1 MRRAKNYTAGVSR
14 SPTGTSK
21 QRRFTNKTTNKQK
34 HAESSDTTQQTPES
48 NNASTTP
55 IQLVTSFA
63 LRTLQLEDIWFL
75 KEGLP
80 VLLFFHEESLP
91 PRYSKKWLSIWRATL
106 QSDFVPTV
114 VCQGRRYKQ
123 LTGWV
128 HANGDINQLTDAN
141 LTVPYKTIFAAMGE
155 ATQNTIR
162 LKFPIMSPS
171 SSNFVAPPTTDCLE
185 EKLSWFEAFHFPQS
199 VFLQADYHPE
209 RPWNATFKSVKDD
222 SDDRLTLLH
231 RLVQETP
238 GDRFM
243 LAELCSV
250 WERFDTK
257 TVLKNARDAMAQ
269 ELNEKV
275 EEATLRASKLYSPI
289 IVKEVVEPFCKWVD
303 TTLLQRIEDCFGRFN
318 NIFEM
323 FLSEYELRQIVSQF
337 EKSLPNQFEA
347 IMGYSGYTKKLESA
361 AAEDREFLSLCYS
374 LDTFFQFVVRARNHN
389 NHLLV
394 PFATVFAFA
403 QYACGHSL
411 MATQI
416 PVWFGISVSKR
427 TMERRVETWVDSY
440 DARVRRSLR
449 KVTFLMAVFDNLQDG
464 RLLQFQQGQSA
475 IYTRVTA
482 RFIMQMYLAKFPQSN
497 AFLSDRPKLAYIEQ
511 DIPSPYQMPPFEV
524 FQQSSLPQLI
534 RSFATG
540 NLNPTDGPAPPF
552 DCTGTRVRF
561 YLQIYMCCREL
572 GTIKRFLSTKRRS
585 IRQDMD
591 YALQPYEFAY
601 SNVRSSIAGAMNTLR
616 RMERDAS
623 LFHLAGQFPSRVV
636 REWRGEPPV
645 AELLLLPVS
654 ILDETTK
661 VGASGILLG
670 FMVLHGL
677 LTWDEDRGIYEP
689 GLDWEEKWLFV
700 VGDGLSIDRLFQFF
714 DDLMA
719 ISDAKTS
726 TFRAAYK
733 QAMAITHVL
742 HRVVPINGDL
752 HVRFHMLD
760 SIFRLFYGGLLQCV
774 QHRLKWKRIDGNDVA
789 QTYRQ
794 AHRLAVIVFE
804 ELDRLMIDAFL
815 IRCFTQDRVDSF
827 IDRGREEALATTI
840 AKEYIQFLSRQVRE
854 SKDWLTVFS
863 CNFLLIMRK
872 YLMFH
877 EAEQQ
882 GNSITM
888 ESIVIEFLPVFYIAK
903 KSNSFNTQLRIIQ
916 LYYQRLPNYVLHQIR
931 VNRTKRQKRGSTP
944 SWNTKE
950 SALDQIMERIMPF
963 LRQ

>member
-1 MRRAKNYTAGVSR
+1 
-14 SPTGTSK
+14 
-21 QRRFTNKTTNKQK
+21 
-34 HAESSDTTQQTPES
+34 
-48 NNASTTP
+48 
-55 IQLVTSFA
+55 
-63 LRTLQLEDIWFL
+63 
-75 KEGLP
+75 
-80 VLLFFHEESLP
+80 
-91 PRYSKKWLSIWRATL
+91 
-106 QSDFVPTV
+106 
-114 VCQGRRYKQ
+114 
-123 LTGWV
+123 
-128 HANGDINQLTDAN
+128 
-141 LTVPYKTIFAAMGE
+141 
-155 ATQNTIR
+155 
-162 LKFPIMSPS
+162 
-171 SSNFVAPPTTDCLE
+171 
-185 EKLSWFEAFHFPQS
+185 
-199 VFLQADYHPE
+199 
-209 RPWNATFKSVKDD
+209 
-222 SDDRLTLLH
+222 
-231 RLVQETP
+231 
-238 GDRFM
+238 
-243 LAELCSV
+243 
-250 WERFDTK
+250 
-257 TVLKNARDAMAQ
+257 
-269 ELNEKV
+269 
-275 EEATLRASKLYSPI
+275 
-289 IVKEVVEPFCKWVD
+289 
-303 TTLLQRIEDCFGRFN
+303 
-318 NIFEM
+318 
-323 FLSEYELRQIVSQF
+323 
-337 EKSLPNQFEA
+337 
-347 IMGYSGYTKKLESA
+347 
-361 AAEDREFLSLCYS
+361 
-374 LDTFFQFVVRARNHN
+374 
-389 NHLLV
+389 
-394 PFATVFAFA
+394 
-403 QYACGHSL
+403 
-411 MATQI
+411 
-416 PVWFGISVSKR
+416 
-427 TMERRVETWVDSY
+427 
-440 DARVRRSLR
+440 
-449 KVTFLMAVFDNLQDG
+449 
-464 RLLQFQQGQSA
+464 
-475 IYTRVTA
+475 
-482 RFIMQMYLAKFPQSN
+482 
-497 AFLSDRPKLAYIEQ
+497 
-511 DIPSPYQMPPFEV
+511 
-524 FQQSSLPQLI
+524 
-534 RSFATG
+534 
-540 NLNPTDGPAPPF
+540 
-552 DCTGTRVRF
+552 
-561 YLQIYMCCREL
+561 
-572 GTIKRFLSTKRRS
+572 
-585 IRQDMD
+585 MD
-591 YALQPYEFAY
+591 YALQPCEFAY

-616 RMERDAS
+616 RKERDAS

-661 VGASGILLG
+661 VGASGILLD

-760 SIFRLFYGGLLQCV
+760 SIFRLFYGGFLQCV

-882 GNSITM
+882 GDSITM
-888 ESIVIEFLPVFYIAK
+888 ESMVIEFLPVFYIAK
-903 KSNSFNTQLRIIQ
+903 KSNSFNTQLRIIE

-963 LRQ
+963 FKAMNHNGTEASFVKVSRMLTACQRAKHFVEFYTRNRMDGEYELAERLKEQRNETDEKQVLQTTDPGQRKKKTTNPMSRLNRVLVTELLTLAKCHDVGCHEDTAVDKNHFWKAMDATSLQIQKKYAALVMVKYRTMLQTNM

>member
-1 MRRAKNYTAGVSR
+1 MLTVPTMSSSSHKRHRSSQQDIRKAYASRGTVDRHASEAKQESSVHIAGMESLASSRTNVSDGQSDAVQPTPVPPFITPHAKATVDSHSTMVSTMVPTAGTSDLSTTSSNASAPPPRPRPEPTPHPSNQSNESNPSTNNRAQPLFIDLWHNRDSVGQIQFGTQSSPQKALKLLAAMERTVPAEASNGEDPSPSPPDTITAAAPTLRLTKVPTTTAPPKKAPPKKGPPKDPPPAASSTNQDQQYPNLFKGKVTKVREGSYLVPLRRVPPLPCKNPGPAASANTPLVLITPTLEASKKSSLTLVANYCSGMMRRAKNYTAGVSR

-21 QRRFTNKTTNKQK
+21 QRRFTNKTTNKRK

-63 LRTLQLEDIWFL
+63 LRTLLLEDIWFL

-114 VCQGRRYKQ
+114 VCQGRPYKQ

-128 HANGDINQLTDAN
+128 HANGDINRLTDAN

-243 LAELCSV
+243 LAELRSV

-257 TVLKNARDAMAQ
+257 TVLKNARDAMVQ

-275 EEATLRASKLYSPI
+275 KEATLRASKLYSPI
-289 IVKEVVEPFCKWVD
+289 IVKDVVEPFCKWVD

-323 FLSEYELRQIVSQF
+323 FLSKYELRQIVSQF

-361 AAEDREFLSLCYS
+361 AAEDREFLSLRYS

-427 TMERRVETWVDSY
+427 TVERRVETWVDSY

-482 RFIMQMYLAKFPQSN
+482 RFIMQMYSAKFPQSN

-524 FQQSSLPQLI
+524 FQQSS
-534 RSFATG
+534 
-540 NLNPTDGPAPPF
+540 
-552 DCTGTRVRF
+552 
-561 YLQIYMCCREL
+561 
-572 GTIKRFLSTKRRS
+572 
-585 IRQDMD
+585 
-591 YALQPYEFAY
+591 
-601 SNVRSSIAGAMNTLR
+601 
-616 RMERDAS
+616 
-623 LFHLAGQFPSRVV
+623 
-636 REWRGEPPV
+636 
-645 AELLLLPVS
+645 
-654 ILDETTK
+654 
-661 VGASGILLG
+661 
-670 FMVLHGL
+670 
-677 LTWDEDRGIYEP
+677 
-689 GLDWEEKWLFV
+689 
-700 VGDGLSIDRLFQFF
+700 
-714 DDLMA
+714 
-719 ISDAKTS
+719 
-726 TFRAAYK
+726 
-733 QAMAITHVL
+733 
-742 HRVVPINGDL
+742 
-752 HVRFHMLD
+752 
-760 SIFRLFYGGLLQCV
+760 
-774 QHRLKWKRIDGNDVA
+774 
-789 QTYRQ
+789 
-794 AHRLAVIVFE
+794 
-804 ELDRLMIDAFL
+804 
-815 IRCFTQDRVDSF
+815 
-827 IDRGREEALATTI
+827 
-840 AKEYIQFLSRQVRE
+840 
-854 SKDWLTVFS
+854 
-863 CNFLLIMRK
+863 
-872 YLMFH
+872 
-877 EAEQQ
+877 
-882 GNSITM
+882 
-888 ESIVIEFLPVFYIAK
+888 
-903 KSNSFNTQLRIIQ
+903 
-916 LYYQRLPNYVLHQIR
+916 
-931 VNRTKRQKRGSTP
+931 
-944 SWNTKE
+944 
-950 SALDQIMERIMPF
+950 
-963 LRQ
+963 